1 MRFAKNCDDNCRKP
15 ARERF
20 SQASAEEA
28 PGESAPVG
36 IEVLSWQL
44 CRSGVE
50 SLGNLNTWL
59 GFDCMRA
66 DFIDVS
72 FSF

>member
-1 MRFAKNCDDNCRKP
+1 
-15 ARERF
+15 
-20 SQASAEEA
+20 
-28 PGESAPVG
+28 
-36 IEVLSWQL
+36 L

-59 GFDCMRA
+59 GFDRMRA

-72 FSF
+72 SSF